1 MDMSEHYDGT
11 EKNNGSAPQ
20 KESLLKRGLDAF
32 GYMFA
37 LNICFVIGCIPI
49 FTIGA
54 SLTALYAMCIRI
66 QEDEEE
72 TVVAGF
78 IHEFKRSFKQSTAA
92 FGIIVVVLVVLYGE
106 WLLVNTTTGTI
117 SMFYTVVLYLELLI
131 LALTVFFLFPLM
143 ARYENKLSVLIK
155 NSIML
160 SIGYFWSW
168 VKVAVAWIAPIAF
181 FIIYPELFLAAWYL
195 WVLIIFGAI
204 AWGTSHTMRAIF
216 RQNEQNIIN
225 RDKEDDEDDDETE
238 TDNEE
243 SIDEKLN

>member
-1 MDMSEHYDGT
+1 MSLSERYDGT
-11 EKNNGSAPQ
+11 EKNNGSTQ
-20 KESLLKRGLDAF
+20 NNESLLKRGLDAF

-37 LNICFVIGCIPI
+37 LNICFVVGCLPI

-66 QEDEEE
+66 QEGEEE

-78 IHEFKRSFKQSTAA
+78 IHEFKRSFKQATAA
-92 FGIIVVVLVVLYGE
+92 FGMLVLALIVMYGE
-106 WLLVNTTTGTI
+106 WALVNTTTGTL

-131 LALTVFFLFPLM
+131 VALTVFFLFPLIS
-143 ARYENKLSVLIK
+143 RYENTLSALIK

-195 WVLIIFGAI
+195 WLLIIFGAI
-204 AWGTSHTMRAIF
+204 AWGTSHTIRAVL
-216 RQNEQNIIN
+216 RQNEQNIVN
-225 RDKEDDEDDDETE
+225 RDKEEDEEEDEDEGEDQE
-238 TDNEE
+238 
-243 SIDEKLN
+243 

>member
-1 MDMSEHYDGT
+1 
-11 EKNNGSAPQ
+11 
-20 KESLLKRGLDAF
+20 
-32 GYMFA
+32 
-37 LNICFVIGCIPI
+37 
-49 FTIGA
+49 
-54 SLTALYAMCIRI
+54 
-66 QEDEEE
+66 
-72 TVVAGF
+72 
-78 IHEFKRSFKQSTAA
+78 
-92 FGIIVVVLVVLYGE
+92 
-106 WLLVNTTTGTI
+106 
-117 SMFYTVVLYLELLI
+117 
-131 LALTVFFLFPLM
+131 
-143 ARYENKLSVLIK
+143 
-155 NSIML
+155 ML

>member
-1 MDMSEHYDGT
+1 MNMSEHYDGT
-11 EKNNGSAPQ
+11 EKNNGSAPA

-32 GYMFA
+32 GCMFA
-37 LNICFVIGCIPI
+37 LNVCFVIGCLPV

-78 IHEFKRSFKQSTAA
+78 IHEFKRSFKQATAA
-92 FGIIVVVLVVLYGE
+92 FGMVVLALIVMYGE

-131 LALTVFFLFPLM
+131 MGLTVFFLFPLIS
-143 ARYENKLSVLIK
+143 RYENKLSVLIK

-195 WVLIIFGAI
+195 WILIIFGAI
-204 AWGTSHTMRAIF
+204 AWGTSHTIRAIL

-225 RDKEDDEDDDETE
+225 RDRKDDDDEPDDEGKPDDEDDE
-238 TDNEE
+238 
-243 SIDEKLN
+243 LN